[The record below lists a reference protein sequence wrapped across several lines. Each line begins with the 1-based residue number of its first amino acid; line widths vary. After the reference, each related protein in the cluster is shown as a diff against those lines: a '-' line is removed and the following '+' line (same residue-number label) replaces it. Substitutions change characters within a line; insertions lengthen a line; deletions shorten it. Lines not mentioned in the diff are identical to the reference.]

1 MHGAWL
7 NYRSMTADPSL
18 KEQKL
23 KPGTVKRI
31 FSFAKPYQVS
41 IYVYLA
47 TVVVDAAL
55 IVATPLLLKK
65 LIDDGVMPKDS
76 SVVTQLAFFVALIA
90 VADAAFNML
99 GRYFSSRI
107 GEGLIYDLRSLV
119 FAHVQ
124 KQSIAFFTRT
134 QTGALIS
141 RINSDVIG
149 AQQAF
154 TSTLSGLVSNV
165 VSLLLVGI
173 TMLILSWQITIF
185 SLLMLPLFLI
195 PTKWVGRRLQ
205 SLTRE
210 SFTLNSE
217 MSSTMTE
224 RFNVSGAMLVSL
236 YGQPLREEAGF
247 RVRARRVAD
256 IGIKTAMLNRLFFI
270 ALTSVAA
277 IATAIAYGIGGH
289 LAINGGLT
297 VGTLLAITA
306 LLARLYGPLTALSN
320 VRIDVMTSLV
330 SFERVFEVLDLEP
343 MVKDRSGAIALK
355 SSKGKI
361 EFKNVDFSYPNA
373 QEISLAS
380 LESVAKA
387 ETVTSGIVL
396 KGLTFTVEP
405 GTTTALVGP
414 SGAGKTTISALIPR
428 LYDVTGGSI
437 KIDGNDIRDVTLES
451 LRNSIGV
458 VMQDAHLFHETI
470 VENLR
475 YAKQDAT
482 QDQMQSACEAAQ
494 IWDLIKSLPNGF
506 ETMVGERGHRL
517 SGGEKQRLA
526 IARLLLKSPSI
537 VILDEATAHL
547 DSENEQLV
555 HAALSHALKG
565 RTSIVIAHRLST
577 VREADQILVL
587 DKGVIVEQGKHDEL
601 IARGGLYSELKFC
614 HKRSIHQRIATAA
627 RRPYEDHRL
636 TQVIAQGQQELIAG
650 GIHLLSRCNIF
661 QFLVEIGHL
670 IY

>member
-7 NYRSMTADPSL
+7 NYRSMTADPSI

-31 FSFAKPYQVS
+31 LSFAKPYQFN
-41 IYVYLA
+41 IYIYLV
-47 TVVVDAAL
+47 TVVIDAAL

-65 LIDDGVMPKDS
+65 LIDDGVIPGDGT
-76 SVVTQLAFFVALIA
+76 VVTQLALFVGLIA
-90 VADAAFNML
+90 LADAAFNIL

-119 FAHVQ
+119 FSHVQ

-154 TSTLSGLVSNV
+154 TSTLSGLVSNF
-165 VSLLLVGI
+165 VSLFLVGI
-173 TMLILSWQITIF
+173 TMLILSWQITLL
-185 SLLMLPLFLI
+185 SLLILPLFLY

-205 SLTRE
+205 ALTRE
-210 SFTLNSE
+210 SFNLNSQ
-217 MSSTMTE
+217 MSSVMTE

-236 YGQPLREEAGF
+236 YGKQEREHVAF
-247 RVRARRVAD
+247 ATRARRVAD
-256 IGIKTAMLNRLFFI
+256 IGIKMAMLNRLFFI

-277 IATAIAYGIGGH
+277 IATAFAYGIGGH
-289 LAINGGLT
+289 LAISGQLT

-320 VRIDVMTSLV
+320 VRIDIMTSLV

-343 MVKDRSGAIALK
+343 MVKDKEGAKTFNPTL
-355 SSKGKI
+355 GKI

-373 QEISLAS
+373 NEISLAS
-380 LESVAKA
+380 LESVAKD
-387 ETVTSGIVL
+387 ETVPSGQVL
-396 KGLTFTVEP
+396 HGLSFVVEP

-414 SGAGKTTISALIPR
+414 SGAGKTTISALLPR
-428 LYDVTGGSI
+428 LYDVTEGSI
-437 KIDGNDIRDVTLES
+437 EIDGVDIRDITLES
-451 LRNSIGV
+451 LRQSFGV
-458 VMQDAHLFHETI
+458 VMQDAHLFHESI
-470 VENLR
+470 FENLR
-475 YAKQDAT
+475 YAKEDAT
-482 QDQMQSACEAAQ
+482 KQEMRFACEAAQ
-494 IWDLIKSLPNGF
+494 IWDLICSLPNGLD
-506 ETMVGERGHRL
+506 TMVGERGHRL

-555 HAALSHALKG
+555 HDALANALKG

-587 DKGVIVEQGKHDEL
+587 EKGSIVERGNHIEL
-601 IARGGLYSELKFC
+601 IERGGLYSELYN
-614 HKRSIHQRIATAA
+614 RQ
-627 RRPYEDHRL
+627 D
-636 TQVIAQGQQELIAG
+636 
-650 GIHLLSRCNIF
+650 LSGTTN
-661 QFLVEIGHL
+661 
-670 IY
+670 

>member
-1 MHGAWL
+1 MSMHAAWMTH
-7 NYRSMTADPSL
+7 RSMTADPSV

-31 FSFAKPYQVS
+31 FKFALPYRTN
-41 IYVYLA
+41 IIIFLA

-55 IVATPLLLKK
+55 VVATPLLLKQ
-65 LIDDGVMPKDS
+65 LIDDGVIPKDGA
-76 SVVTQLAFFVALIA
+76 VVTKLAIFVGLLAI
-90 VADAAFNML
+90 ADAGFNML

-154 TSTLSGLVSNV
+154 TATLSGVVSNV
-165 VSLLLVGI
+165 VSLVLVGI

-185 SLLMLPLFLI
+185 SLLLLPVFLI

-210 SFTLNSE
+210 SFSVNAE

-224 RFNVSGAMLVSL
+224 RFNVSGAMLVAL
-236 YGQPLREEAGF
+236 YGEPDREREYF
-247 RVRARRVAD
+247 RSRARRVAD
-256 IGIKTAMLNRLFFI
+256 IGIKMAMLNRLFFI

-277 IATAIAYGIGGH
+277 IATAFAYGIGGH
-289 LAINGGLT
+289 LAINGGVT

-343 MVKDRSGAIALK
+343 MVKNRDGAKVLVTK
-355 SSKGKI
+355 EPRI
-361 EFKNVDFSYPNA
+361 EFDNVNFSYPRA
-373 QEISLAS
+373 EEISLAS
-380 LESVAKA
+380 LESAAKA
-387 ETVTSGIVL
+387 ETVQSGEVL
-396 KGLTFTVEP
+396 RNLSFVAEP
-405 GTTTALVGP
+405 GTMTALVGP
-414 SGAGKTTISALIPR
+414 SGAGKTTISALLPR
-428 LYDVTGGSI
+428 LYDVTGGAI
-437 KIDGNDIRDVTLES
+437 KIDGNDIRDLTVES
-451 LRNSIGV
+451 LRDSIGV
-458 VMQDAHLFHETI
+458 VMQDAHLFHESI
-470 VENLR
+470 AENLR

-482 QDQMQSACEAAQ
+482 PSEMQAACEAAQ
-494 IWDLIKSLPNGF
+494 IWKLIESLPNGLD
-506 ETMVGERGHRL
+506 TMVGERGHRL

-526 IARLLLKSPSI
+526 IARLLLKSPAV

-555 HAALSHALKG
+555 HAALQTALKG

-587 DKGVIVEQGKHDEL
+587 EKGAIVERGKHDEL
-601 IARGGLYSELKFC
+601 VAKGGLYSDLYN
-614 HKRSIHQRIATAA
+614 RQDLTGATNQDS
-627 RRPYEDHRL
+627 PVD
-636 TQVIAQGQQELIAG
+636 
-650 GIHLLSRCNIF
+650 N
-661 QFLVEIGHL
+661 
-670 IY
+670 

>member
-1 MHGAWL
+1 MSMHAAWMTH
-7 NYRSMTADPSL
+7 RSMTADPSV

-31 FSFAKPYQVS
+31 FRFALPYRTN
-41 IYVYLA
+41 IIIFLA
-47 TVVVDAAL
+47 TVVVDAGL
-55 IVATPLLLKK
+55 IVTTPLLLKR
-65 LIDDGVMPKDS
+65 LIDEGVIPKDGA
-76 SVVTQLAFFVALIA
+76 VVTQLALLVGLIA
-90 VADAAFNML
+90 IADAGFNML

-154 TSTLSGLVSNV
+154 TATLSGVVSNV
-165 VSLLLVGI
+165 VSLVLVGV

-185 SLLMLPLFLI
+185 SLLLLPVFLI

-205 SLTRE
+205 ALTRE
-210 SFTLNSE
+210 SFSVNAE

-224 RFNVSGAMLVSL
+224 RFNVSGAMLVAL
-236 YGQPLREEAGF
+236 YGEPDREREYF
-247 RVRARRVAD
+247 RSRARRVAD
-256 IGIKTAMLNRLFFI
+256 IGIKMAMLNRLFFI

-277 IATAIAYGIGGH
+277 VATAFAYGIGGH
-289 LAINGGLT
+289 LAINGGVT

-343 MVKDRSGAIALK
+343 MVKNREDAIVLVTK
-355 SSKGKI
+355 EPKI
-361 EFKNVDFSYPNA
+361 EFENVDFSYPKA
-373 QEISLAS
+373 EEISLAS
-380 LESVAKA
+380 LESAAKA
-387 ETVTSGIVL
+387 ETVQSGQVL
-396 KGLTFTVEP
+396 RNLSFVAQP
-405 GTTTALVGP
+405 GTMTALVGP
-414 SGAGKTTISALIPR
+414 SGAGKTTISSLLPR
-428 LYDVTGGSI
+428 LYDVTGGAI
-437 KIDGNDIRDVTLES
+437 KIDGHDIRELTLES
-451 LRNSIGV
+451 LRESIGV
-458 VMQDAHLFHETI
+458 VMQDAHLFHESI
-470 VENLR
+470 AENLR

-482 QDQMQSACEAAQ
+482 PAEMQAACEAAQ
-494 IWDLIKSLPNGF
+494 IWKLIESLPNGLD
-506 ETMVGERGHRL
+506 TMVGERGHRL

-526 IARLLLKSPSI
+526 IARLLLKSPAV

-555 HAALSHALKG
+555 HAALQTALKG

-587 DKGVIVEQGKHDEL
+587 EKGSIVERGKHDEL
-601 IARGGLYSELKFC
+601 VAKGGLYSDLYN
-614 HKRSIHQRIATAA
+614 RQDLTGATNQ
-627 RRPYEDHRL
+627 D
-636 TQVIAQGQQELIAG
+636 
-650 GIHLLSRCNIF
+650 SS
-661 QFLVEIGHL
+661 VEN
-670 IY
+670 

>member
-1 MHGAWL
+1 MSMHAAWMTH
-7 NYRSMTADPSL
+7 RSMTADPSV

-31 FSFAKPYQVS
+31 FRFALPYRTN
-41 IYVYLA
+41 IIIFLA
-47 TVVVDAAL
+47 TVIVDAAL
-55 IVATPLLLKK
+55 VVATPLLLKQ
-65 LIDDGVMPKDS
+65 LIDDGVIPKDGA
-76 SVVTQLAFFVALIA
+76 VITRLAVLVGLLAI
-90 VADAAFNML
+90 ADAGFNML

-141 RINSDVIG
+141 RINSDVMG

-154 TSTLSGLVSNV
+154 TATLSGVVSNV
-165 VSLLLVGI
+165 VSLVLVGV

-185 SLLMLPLFLI
+185 SLLLLPVFLI

-210 SFTLNSE
+210 SFNVNAE

-224 RFNVSGAMLVSL
+224 RFNVSGAMLVAL
-236 YGQPLREEAGF
+236 YGEPAREREYF
-247 RVRARRVAD
+247 RSRARRVAD
-256 IGIKTAMLNRLFFI
+256 IGIKMAMLNRLFFI

-277 IATAIAYGIGGH
+277 IATAFAYGIGGH
-289 LAINGGLT
+289 LAINGGVT

-343 MVKDRSGAIALK
+343 MVKNRDDARLLVTK
-355 SSKGKI
+355 EPRI
-361 EFKNVDFSYPNA
+361 EFENVNFAYPRA
-373 QEISLAS
+373 EEISLAS
-380 LESVAKA
+380 LESAAKA
-387 ETVTSGIVL
+387 ETVQSGQVL
-396 KGLTFTVEP
+396 RNLSFVAQP
-405 GTTTALVGP
+405 GTMTALVGP
-414 SGAGKTTISALIPR
+414 SGAGKTTISALLPR
-428 LYDVTGGSI
+428 LYDVTEGAI
-437 KIDGNDIRDVTLES
+437 KIDGNDIRELTLES
-451 LRNSIGV
+451 LRDSIGV
-458 VMQDAHLFHETI
+458 VMQDAHLFHESI
-470 VENLR
+470 AENLR

-482 QDQMQSACEAAQ
+482 PAEMQAACEAAQ
-494 IWDLIKSLPNGF
+494 IWKLIESLPNGLD
-506 ETMVGERGHRL
+506 TMVGERGHRL

-526 IARLLLKSPSI
+526 IARLLLKSPAV

-555 HAALSHALKG
+555 HAALQTALKG

-587 DKGVIVEQGKHDEL
+587 EKGSIVERGTHDEL
-601 IARGGLYSELKFC
+601 VAKGGLYADLYN
-614 HKRSIHQRIATAA
+614 RQDLTGAA
-627 RRPYEDHRL
+627 NQDSS
-636 TQVIAQGQQELIAG
+636 VD
-650 GIHLLSRCNIF
+650 N
-661 QFLVEIGHL
+661 
-670 IY
+670 

>member
-1 MHGAWL
+1 MSMHAAWMTH
-7 NYRSMTADPSL
+7 RSMTADPSV

-31 FSFAKPYQVS
+31 FKFALPYRTN
-41 IYVYLA
+41 IIIFLA

-55 IVATPLLLKK
+55 VVATPLLLKQ
-65 LIDDGVMPKDS
+65 LIDDGVIPKDGA
-76 SVVTQLAFFVALIA
+76 VVTKLAIFVGLLAI
-90 VADAAFNML
+90 ADAAFNML

-141 RINSDVIG
+141 RINSDVMG

-154 TSTLSGLVSNV
+154 TATLSGVVSNV

-185 SLLMLPLFLI
+185 SLLLLPVFLI

-210 SFTLNSE
+210 SFNVNAE

-224 RFNVSGAMLVSL
+224 RFNVSGAMLVAL
-236 YGQPLREEAGF
+236 YGEPDREREYF
-247 RVRARRVAD
+247 RSRARRVAD
-256 IGIKTAMLNRLFFI
+256 IGIKMAMLNRLFFI

-277 IATAIAYGIGGH
+277 IATAFAYGIGGH
-289 LAINGGLT
+289 LAIDGGVT

-343 MVKDRSGAIALK
+343 MVKNRDGAKVLVTK
-355 SSKGKI
+355 EPRI
-361 EFKNVDFSYPNA
+361 EFDKVDFSYPRA
-373 QEISLAS
+373 EEISLAS
-380 LESVAKA
+380 LESAAKA
-387 ETVTSGIVL
+387 ETVQSGQVL
-396 KGLTFTVEP
+396 RNLSFVAEP
-405 GTTTALVGP
+405 GTMTALVGP
-414 SGAGKTTISALIPR
+414 SGAGKTTISALLPR
-428 LYDVTGGSI
+428 LYDVTGGAI
-437 KIDGNDIRDVTLES
+437 KIDGNDIRDLTVES
-451 LRNSIGV
+451 LRDSIGV
-458 VMQDAHLFHETI
+458 VMQDAHLFHESI
-470 VENLR
+470 AENLR

-482 QDQMQSACEAAQ
+482 PAEMQAACESAQ
-494 IWDLIKSLPNGF
+494 IWKLIESLPNGLD
-506 ETMVGERGHRL
+506 TMVGERGHRL

-526 IARLLLKSPSI
+526 IARLLLKSPAV

-555 HAALSHALKG
+555 HAALQSALKG

-577 VREADQILVL
+577 VRDADQILVL
-587 DKGVIVEQGKHDEL
+587 EKGSIVERGKHDEL
-601 IARGGLYSELKFC
+601 VAKGGLYSDLYN
-614 HKRSIHQRIATAA
+614 RQDLTGATNQDS
-627 RRPYEDHRL
+627 PVD
-636 TQVIAQGQQELIAG
+636 
-650 GIHLLSRCNIF
+650 N
-661 QFLVEIGHL
+661 
-670 IY
+670 